1 MKQIFAYLLLTIIAF
16 QLLPLKEVSAFI
28 YGNQLV
34 EEVCNAST
42 DTDGKSTEGSEDI
55 KKSDLFFHSIHLNF
69 SFYTT
74 ALGIIPQSTLDY
86 ASRLADDIPTPPPLF
101 CS

>member
-1 MKQIFAYLLLTIIAF
+1 
-16 QLLPLKEVSAFI
+16 LLPLEEVSAFI

-42 DTDGKSTEGSEDI
+42 DTDGKSTEGNEEI
-55 KKSDLFFHSIHLNF
+55 KKSELFFHGIQLNF
-69 SFYTT
+69 SLHST
-74 ALGIIPQSTLDY
+74 ALSISRPRTQDY
-86 ASRLADDIPTPPPLF
+86 VSRLEDDIPTPPPLF